1 MNKIK
6 MVLKRFEKDSIH
18 MVVTL
23 LIAIFASCDNRH
35 SMNNG
40 VTLEEFAIDNIGLD
54 CVIQSVFENKTKA
67 FPCIESDTEKVLSLN
82 LQSKDSVI
90 LFVFSFSSQRELIYS
105 IYRNN
110 YRVVGYA
117 KYKKRDVILLSDI
130 NHISDF
136 GTLFAEFMHLTGNK
150 KSFEYMLF
158 PDNLYSGKENGTWP
172 YYEMKYDPIYL
183 IYKYKEGNI
192 LPPIL
197 TTNPSLELD
206 SKNK

>member
-1 MNKIK
+1 MI
-6 MVLKRFEKDSIH
+6 
-18 MVVTL
+18 VTL

-35 SMNNG
+35 GMNKG
-40 VTLEEFAIDNIGLD
+40 FTLEEFAIDNIGLD
-54 CVIQSVFENKTKA
+54 SVIQSVLENKTKA
-67 FPCIESDTEKVLSLN
+67 FPSIESDTEKVLSLN
-82 LQSKDSVI
+82 LQSKDSII
-90 LFVFSFSSQRELIYS
+90 LFIFSFSSQKELIYS

-110 YRVVGYA
+110 YRIVGYA

-136 GTLFAEFMHLTGNK
+136 GNLFAEFMHPTGNK
-150 KSFEYMLF
+150 KSFEYMVF

-172 YYEMKYDPIYL
+172 DYEMMYDHIYL
-183 IYKYKEGNI
+183 VYKYKEENI

-197 TTNPSLELD
+197 TTNPSLELN

>member
-1 MNKIK
+1 MLIKYMNKIK

-90 LFVFSFSSQRELIYS
+90 LFVFFFLISKRIDIAFIEIITELS
-105 IYRNN
+105 
-110 YRVVGYA
+110 V
-117 KYKKRDVILLSDI
+117 
-130 NHISDF
+130 
-136 GTLFAEFMHLTGNK
+136 
-150 KSFEYMLF
+150 ML
-158 PDNLYSGKENGTWP
+158 
-172 YYEMKYDPIYL
+172 
-183 IYKYKEGNI
+183 NI
-192 LPPIL
+192 R
-197 TTNPSLELD
+197 SVM
-206 SKNK
+206 